1 METAGADEMP
11 EDAER
16 KGLGTPATRA
26 ATILCFANGELYEIV
41 PIPQGKET
49 MICQL
54 LRQPQKDADKCI
66 VVVDDAAQIEMLDI
80 PQVAG
85 FCTVA
90 EDGTVSYYKKEA
102 AFES

>member
-1 METAGADEMP
+1 MENF
-11 EDAER
+11 
-16 KGLGTPATRA
+16 PAA
-26 ATILCFANGELYEIV
+26 ILCFANGELYEIV

-54 LRQPQKDADKCI
+54 LRQPQKDAGTRI
-66 VVVDDAAQIEMLDI
+66 VVVDDAAQIELLDI
-80 PQVAG
+80 PQAAG

-102 AFES
+102 ELES

>member
-1 METAGADEMP
+1 
-11 EDAER
+11 
-16 KGLGTPATRA
+16 
-26 ATILCFANGELYEIV
+26 
-41 PIPQGKET
+41 

-54 LRQPQKDADKCI
+54 LRQPQKDAGKRI
-66 VVVDDAAQIEMLDI
+66 VVVDDAAQIELLDI

-102 AFES
+102 ALES